1 MERGPTGPGGEAPAP
16 LRLAAALCGV
26 GLLVHALFAP
36 MSIAGMQIGLGI
48 AFAGLLAAAA
58 SGWRPERTPLDLP
71 LLALVAVC
79 LASEIFADGGAPDW
93 GHGTLWRSG
102 VGFWIVWQA
111 LLVVPAPL
119 QTGRRMLGCAAVGL
133 LISGSV
139 GVAQFWTGIDVVH
152 LLHLRA
158 VRAAV
163 NAPGAP
169 GHYGAMGLFISRLT
183 FGHNALVFL
192 SLFSGVLIAG
202 SARGALRWLLAL
214 STAVGLVALVMTLD
228 RGAWLGLIAAAAALL
243 VAVLWR
249 AGPRKAGAAL
259 ASLLPALAML
269 LAWGPSRERLSS
281 ALSVAAN
288 RDRVFIWSRAL
299 EIIRDHPLTG
309 VGFGNFHNVCSRYYD
324 RVDPAF
330 PMRTWAH
337 NSLLSLLAETGPLGL
352 VCAAWLVFA
361 IARALLSRLRAGGPY
376 ALGAL
381 AAACGLFVAGLVHDV
396 IYDTKVMYPLWLALA
411 LALGAAGA
419 APSGAVPQDRANPDR
434 CE

>member
-1 MERGPTGPGGEAPAP
+1 MAPHPTSPGDGQRAAP
-16 LRLAAALCGV
+16 RLAAALCGA
-26 GLLVHALFAP
+26 GLLAHALFAP
-36 MSIAGMQIGLGI
+36 LSIAGMQIGLGI
-48 AFAGLLAAAA
+48 AFAGLLAAAVG
-58 SGWRPERTPLDLP
+58 GWRPERTPLDLP
-71 LLALVAVC
+71 LLALVLVC
-79 LASEIFADGGAPDW
+79 LASEAFADGGPPDW

-111 LLVVPAPL
+111 LRVVPDPARA
-119 QTGRRMLGCAAVGL
+119 GVRMLGLAAIGL

-192 SLFSGVLIAG
+192 SLFGGVLIAG
-202 SARGALRWLLAL
+202 AVRGALRWLLAL
-214 STAVGLVALVMTLD
+214 STAVGLVALAMTLD
-228 RGAWLGLIAAAAALL
+228 RGAWLGVFAAAAALL
-243 VAVLWR
+243 FAVLWR
-249 AGPRKAGAAL
+249 TGPRRAGAAL
-259 ASLLPALAML
+259 VALLPPLAVL
-269 LAWGPSRERLSS
+269 LAWAPSRERLSS
-281 ALSVAAN
+281 ALSIAAN

-299 EIIRDHPLTG
+299 EVIRDHPLVG
-309 VGFGNFHNVCSRYYD
+309 VGFGNYHNVCSRYYD

-352 VCAAWLVFA
+352 ACAAWLVVA
-361 IARALLSRLRAGGPY
+361 IARALLVRLRENGPY

-381 AAACGLFVAGLVHDV
+381 AAACGLFVVGQVHDV

-419 APSGAVPQDRANPDR
+419 PAGGPPRAA
-434 CE
+434 